1 MASEIFPSGSEVTRR
16 GVIRGAAV
24 GGLTLPL
31 LAACGEDEPST
42 EPAGS
47 DSGTGGASGDGGA
60 GGAGGARVA
69 KADVPVGGGAVLAG
83 AKVVV
88 TQPAKGDFKAF
99 TAVCTHQGCLVNKVA
114 DGKIQCPCHGSM
126 YSVEDGSVVAGP
138 APSPLAEKSVTAEGD
153 ELVVA

>member
-1 MASEIFPSGSEVTRR
+1 MASEILPSGSDLTRR
-16 GVIRGAAV
+16 GVIRGAAA
-24 GGLTLPL
+24 GGLALPL
-31 LAACGEDEPST
+31 LVACGEDEPSA
-42 EPAGS
+42 EPTGS
-47 DSGTGGASGDGGA
+47 DSGTDGGSTDGGA
-60 GGAGGARVA
+60 GGATVA

-88 TQPAKGDFKAF
+88 TQPAKGDFRAF

-138 APSPLAEKSVTAEGD
+138 APSPLAEKSLSVEGD
-153 ELVVA
+153 QIVVT